1 VLDPS
6 DVVLE
11 PSVAGDHYGGGG
23 SSTHRVCEPCY
34 DATSASVGV
43 PRSLRTPER
52 IVVDTQSLLVPS
64 HLRSQ
69 ESSQISDLAE

>member
-1 VLDPS
+1 MAEHHAS
-6 DVVLE
+6 Y
-11 PSVAGDHYGGGG
+11 SGS

-34 DATSASVGV
+34 DATTASVGV

-52 IVVDTQSLLVPS
+52 VVVDAQSLLIPN
-64 HLRSQ
+64 HMRSQ

>member
-1 VLDPS
+1 MLDPS

-11 PSVAGDHYGGGG
+11 PSMSETHMGGG

-43 PRSLRTPER
+43 PRLLRTPER
-52 IVVDTQSLLVPS
+52 IVVDAQSLLVPN
-64 HLRSQ
+64 HMRSQ

>member
-1 VLDPS
+1 MLDPS

-11 PSVAGDHYGGGG
+11 PSMGETYSGGG

-34 DATSASVGV
+34 DATTASVGV
-43 PRSLRTPER
+43 QRSLRTPER
-52 IVVDTQSLLVPS
+52 IMVDTQSLLVPS
-64 HLRSQ
+64 SLRSQ